1 MKTNNIVINSIMRK
15 YIKHLCAILIL
26 LCASASVW
34 GAAVTTTFT
43 SAAWTDANS
52 GWTSVTNGSSFESSG
67 SMRGVASNGVDGA
80 CTSKAS
86 YSGVYAIDIVASSN
100 AGNNSIKISIGD
112 TEIATKTIYNAN
124 NVTYTYDYRDKS
136 NIAALSGNVKIKV
149 NHVSST
155 TYVKSITIHY
165 ATSAYAV
172 SFNAGSGSCATAS
185 ITESAA
191 GYGVTLPSASPSSGC
206 AAEGWTFVGWKRT
219 SAQAETTD
227 VPELFAAGT
236 LYHPESN
243 ETLFAVYKLG
253 AYYVIDF
260 EASDLSTYSDWDFDH
275 ISAHNTS
282 IVPHGGTYHGNT
294 TNTTTSQA
302 VTITTKTALAAPQ
315 SLRFYFA
322 KTTTNN
328 TSSSWKV
335 QTSTDKSSWT
345 DRQTQ
350 EAASGRNQGQWYEVT
365 QDLSSYTD
373 VYVRISYGTSTAVRA
388 IDDVVLSCAKF
399 NSNPSCASC
408 SSAPSVGGAA
418 FKSISSGTISV
429 SCDGITNGTG
439 CATTEYGFVWKT
451 GAVAPTSTSDGTKVV
466 VDTDGSGDDGF
477 DADLSIAFTTGTT
490 YQIVAYATNAVGTT
504 LGTAVAVTPRSVT
517 FNSNGG
523 SSVATQYVNNGGT
536 VSAPSDPTNS
546 GFVFGGWFQESGL
559 STPVDWSAPITAD
572 KTYYAKW
579 LTYSDYVFTCAE
591 LTLEPHLVTTG
602 TPIFITSA
610 AGKKVRSQDYIQI
623 TGSGLT
629 PNTTLTFPSLPGIF
643 EIKTAT
649 YGDLATDATGA
660 INEAAYIFYTPAA
673 DATSDGLDKI
683 IGITVTVEGAKT
695 KTVSLTQDIIGRH
708 LPADFVIAGKKDGK
722 WYALPST
729 MSSTTHPDPV
739 LIAVDNET
747 TPTTAYTTTDN
758 AYSLYDQTSSVRTAG
773 NGQYVKLAMK
783 GQSDAPLFGQ
793 APTNTEIGKSGTA
806 IVTNDLSAGW
816 WWQFKQVNT
825 SISAAADAKYN
836 VYCANNTS
844 SLSIKNDPVQWGLY
858 SSGVE
863 ELRLLKLET
872 ITPIA
877 ASVTEWGKNSAVFDV
892 NPKVGDD
899 LATKVIA
906 YLGDANSGAKDVV
919 ETQTSVKG
927 SASKYNYTV
936 NFGSGI
942 DFSAAASEG
951 ALLRLEWKKGETLLG
966 SSVLIVPKIIAA
978 DANLHDIDGYKTHWE
993 SKEVHVLPG
1002 KTLTVDAGN
1011 FESKSVTI
1019 GRLEIYPGATVVITK
1034 GSQDAGTLTATNLI
1048 LRNGW
1053 TRANGKSYGVARL
1066 YITPSTASLVATNA
1080 YMDWYIDY
1088 DQYYPVAVPWSVT
1101 TSSMSYLNSNNAASA
1116 GVKLRYYDGASRA
1129 ENGQTG
1135 VADGANWKEYSPL
1148 PATLTPGLGYA
1159 MTARRPTGKA
1169 FSIVRMPLT
1178 IPSAAWTTGG
1188 EKGNVSDTH
1197 KDQVTVTAYGAGA
1210 EPAKPTYLVGWNFM
1224 GNPYMSIYQGELT
1237 HSVQGEEIAY
1247 VNIPDESFRDYG
1259 QYPAE
1264 TKKLLPASGFFI
1276 QTSKTGTLT
1285 FGSGNRKASAPAYH
1299 NAAQTESV
1307 PVQKA
1312 YIDLTSETEEDMMGI
1327 WVADKY
1333 TEAYEMNA
1341 DLEKLLGDG
1350 TSLRTY
1356 MRYGDMN
1363 MAYVAINETLA
1374 KEWIP
1379 VLVRIPETGE
1389 YTFSLNSASKVSE
1402 LEGVYLIDYENGD
1415 LVTNLLESNYTFFS
1429 ESGTI
1434 SGRFAINAVVGN
1446 RVPTAIDAVGA
1457 GDATKPV
1464 KFIYRDQMYI
1474 LLNGVIYDATG
1485 KKVRLINQ

>member
-1 MKTNNIVINSIMRK
+1 MKTNINRTLVVKNIITINTIMK
-15 YIKHLCAILIL
+15 QYIKYLCVFLML
-26 LCASASVW
+26 L
-34 GAAVTTTFT
+34 GT
-43 SAAWTDANS
+43 SAYSWGNTLYLPSGSSTYTRGAWQSGGAPSAYSTTPTAYNVSVGNSQCLPISFYNAADFGTAYANTGWLQLKGSNKSDKGYITLHVTSTSNVTVTVSYCCNEDATLQMGASSWTFSNS
-52 GWTSVTNGSSFESSG
+52 KSDPTASGAFSTISKTGSSDFDLTITAGTSV
-67 SMRGVASNGVDGA
+67 
-80 CTSKAS
+80 
-86 YSGVYAIDIVASSN
+86 VYIGTITLSSSN
-100 AGNNSIKISIGD
+100 AITTGDCVTLYNITYDNDGNGSVSGPSTAAAGSTVNITLNPNSGYESDETWWYDEDWDNYDALAANVTSFTMPAADITVYAYFKEASCSASPTVGNAANNGALVYSTSPMTVPITCPSIG
-112 TEIATKTIYNAN
+112 
-124 NVTYTYDYRDKS
+124 
-136 NIAALSGNVKIKV
+136 
-149 NHVSST
+149 
-155 TYVKSITIHY
+155 
-165 ATSAYAV
+165 
-172 SFNAGSGSCATAS
+172 AGSGCA
-185 ITESAA
+185 I
-191 GYGVTLPSASPSSGC
+191 
-206 AAEGWTFVGWKRT
+206 
-219 SAQAETTD
+219 
-227 VPELFAAGT
+227 
-236 LYHPESN
+236 
-243 ETLFAVYKLG
+243 
-253 AYYVIDF
+253 
-260 EASDLSTYSDWDFDH
+260 SD
-275 ISAHNTS
+275 
-282 IVPHGGTYHGNT
+282 
-294 TNTTTSQA
+294 
-302 VTITTKTALAAPQ
+302 
-315 SLRFYFA
+315 
-322 KTTTNN
+322 
-328 TSSSWKV
+328 
-335 QTSTDKSSWT
+335 
-345 DRQTQ
+345 
-350 EAASGRNQGQWYEVT
+350 
-365 QDLSSYTD
+365 
-373 VYVRISYGTSTAVRA
+373 
-388 IDDVVLSCAKF
+388 
-399 NSNPSCASC
+399 
-408 SSAPSVGGAA
+408 
-418 FKSISSGTISV
+418 
-429 SCDGITNGTG
+429 
-439 CATTEYGFVWKT
+439 YGFVWK
-451 GAVAPTSTSDGTKVV
+451 ASANPTISDNKTQIGTDNHSTAFSGNISGT
-466 VDTDGSGDDGF
+466 F
-477 DADLSIAFTTGTT
+477 AAGTT
-490 YQIVAYATNAVGTT
+490 YYVKAYAINNGDNTT
-504 LGTAVAVTPRSVT
+504 LSSSAYSFTPRSIT
-517 FNSNGG
+517 FESNGG
-523 SSVATQYVNNGGT
+523 SAVATILVISGT
-536 VSAPSDPTNS
+536 AASQPTNPTKT
-546 GFVFGGWFQESGL
+546 GYTFAGWYSNSGL
-559 STPVDWSAPITAD
+559 TTPVDWSATIGSN
-572 KTYYAKW
+572 KIYYAKW
-579 LTYSDYVFTCAE
+579 TANDISITLKKNNSDASGSTDGSASVKYDATALTSVSHATRANYRLEGYYAESACTHKVITDAGVLVNYSGYVESGKWVRSSATDLYANWTAVTYSDYKFSCAE
-591 LTLEPHLVTTG
+591 LTLTPVLVTSG
-602 TPIFITSA
+602 TPIFITSTA
-610 AGKKVRSQDYIQI
+610 SKKVRSQDYIQI

-629 PNTTLTFPSLPGIF
+629 PSTTLTFPDLPAKF
-643 EIKTAT
+643 EIKTAM
-649 YGDLATDATGA
+649 YGALATDASGA
-660 INEAAYIFYTPAA
+660 IDAAAYIFYTP
-673 DATSDGLDKI
+673 DAGSTTDGLDEI
-683 IGITVTVEGAKT
+683 SGITVSVSGAKA
-695 KTVSLTQDIIGRH
+695 KQVSLEQSIIGRH

-729 MSSTTHPDPV
+729 MASTTHPDPV

-783 GQSDAPLFGQ
+783 GQSDAPLFGM
-793 APTNTEIGKSGTA
+793 APSNTEVGKSGTA

-816 WWQFKQVNT
+816 WWQFKQINT

-927 SASKYNYTV
+927 YASKYNYTV

-1034 GSQDAGTLTATNLI
+1034 GSQDAGTLTATNLV

-1066 YITPSTASLVATNA
+1066 YIDGSASLGLPTNA
-1080 YMDWYIDY
+1080 YADWYIDY
-1088 DQYYPVAVPWSVT
+1088 DQYYPVAVPWDVT
-1101 TSSMSYLNSNNAASA
+1101 TSSITYLNTSSSPSV
-1116 GVKLRYYDGASRA
+1116 GPSGQVRLRYYDGESRA
-1129 ENGQTG
+1129 SNGQTG
-1135 VADGANWKEYSPL
+1135 VADGANWKEYGASGNTAVPS
-1148 PATLTPGLGYA
+1148 TLKPGLGYA
-1159 MTARRPTGKA
+1159 LTAKRPSGKA
-1169 FSIVRMPLT
+1169 FSVVRMPLT
-1178 IPSAAWTTGG
+1178 IPSASWTASG
-1188 EKGNVSDTH
+1188 EQGYISPTH
-1197 KDQVTVTAYGAGA
+1197 KDEVSVTAHGADA
-1210 EPAKPTYLVGWNFM
+1210 EPAKPAYLVGWNFI

-1464 KFIYRDQMYI
+1464 KFIYHDQMYI

-1485 KKVRLINQ
+1485 KKVREINK

>member
-1 MKTNNIVINSIMRK
+1 M
-15 YIKHLCAILIL
+15 
-26 LCASASVW
+26 SAPVTVPGTA
-34 GAAVTTTFT
+34 GAA
-43 SAAWTDANS
+43 S
-52 GWTSVTNGSSFESSG
+52 
-67 SMRGVASNGVDGA
+67 
-80 CTSKAS
+80 
-86 YSGVYAIDIVASSN
+86 
-100 AGNNSIKISIGD
+100 
-112 TEIATKTIYNAN
+112 
-124 NVTYTYDYRDKS
+124 
-136 NIAALSGNVKIKV
+136 
-149 NHVSST
+149 
-155 TYVKSITIHY
+155 
-165 ATSAYAV
+165 
-172 SFNAGSGSCATAS
+172 
-185 ITESAA
+185 
-191 GYGVTLPSASPSSGC
+191 
-206 AAEGWTFVGWKRT
+206 
-219 SAQAETTD
+219 
-227 VPELFAAGT
+227 
-236 LYHPESN
+236 
-243 ETLFAVYKLG
+243 
-253 AYYVIDF
+253 
-260 EASDLSTYSDWDFDH
+260 
-275 ISAHNTS
+275 
-282 IVPHGGTYHGNT
+282 
-294 TNTTTSQA
+294 
-302 VTITTKTALAAPQ
+302 
-315 SLRFYFA
+315 
-322 KTTTNN
+322 
-328 TSSSWKV
+328 
-335 QTSTDKSSWT
+335 
-345 DRQTQ
+345 
-350 EAASGRNQGQWYEVT
+350 
-365 QDLSSYTD
+365 
-373 VYVRISYGTSTAVRA
+373 
-388 IDDVVLSCAKF
+388 
-399 NSNPSCASC
+399 
-408 SSAPSVGGAA
+408 
-418 FKSISSGTISV
+418 
-429 SCDGITNGTG
+429 
-439 CATTEYGFVWKT
+439 
-451 GAVAPTSTSDGTKVV
+451 
-466 VDTDGSGDDGF
+466 
-477 DADLSIAFTTGTT
+477 
-490 YQIVAYATNAVGTT
+490 
-504 LGTAVAVTPRSVT
+504 
-517 FNSNGG
+517 
-523 SSVATQYVNNGGT
+523 
-536 VSAPSDPTNS
+536 
-546 GFVFGGWFQESGL
+546 
-559 STPVDWSAPITAD
+559 
-572 KTYYAKW
+572 
-579 LTYSDYVFTCAE
+579 
-591 LTLEPHLVTTG
+591 
-602 TPIFITSA
+602 
-610 AGKKVRSQDYIQI
+610 
-623 TGSGLT
+623 
-629 PNTTLTFPSLPGIF
+629 
-643 EIKTAT
+643 
-649 YGDLATDATGA
+649 
-660 INEAAYIFYTPAA
+660 
-673 DATSDGLDKI
+673 
-683 IGITVTVEGAKT
+683 
-695 KTVSLTQDIIGRH
+695 
-708 LPADFVIAGKKDGK
+708 
-722 WYALPST
+722 
-729 MSSTTHPDPV
+729 
-739 LIAVDNET
+739 
-747 TPTTAYTTTDN
+747 
-758 AYSLYDQTSSVRTAG
+758 
-773 NGQYVKLAMK
+773 
-783 GQSDAPLFGQ
+783 
-793 APTNTEIGKSGTA
+793 GKSGTA

-816 WWQFKQVNT
+816 WWQFKQINT

-927 SASKYNYTV
+927 YASKYNYTV

-1034 GSQDAGTLTATNLI
+1034 GSQDAGTLTATNLV

-1066 YITPSTASLVATNA
+1066 YIDGSASLGLPTNA
-1080 YMDWYIDY
+1080 YADWYIDY
-1088 DQYYPVAVPWSVT
+1088 DQYYPVAVPWDVT
-1101 TSSMSYLNSNNAASA
+1101 TSSITYLNTSSSPSV
-1116 GVKLRYYDGASRA
+1116 GPSGQVRLRYYDGESRA
-1129 ENGQTG
+1129 SNGQTG
-1135 VADGANWKEYSPL
+1135 VADGANWKEYGASGNTAVPS
-1148 PATLTPGLGYA
+1148 TLKPGLGYA
-1159 MTARRPTGKA
+1159 LTAKRPSGKA
-1169 FSIVRMPLT
+1169 FSVVRMPLT
-1178 IPSAAWTTGG
+1178 IPSASWTASG
-1188 EKGNVSDTH
+1188 EQGYISPTH
-1197 KDQVTVTAYGAGA
+1197 KDEVSVTAHGADA
-1210 EPAKPTYLVGWNFM
+1210 EPAKPAYLVGWNFI

-1464 KFIYRDQMYI
+1464 KFIYHDQMYI

-1485 KKVRLINQ
+1485 KKVREINK